1 MELLVILTVI
11 LLLVGSISVALP
23 SKSSRKISKIRI
35 EAKKL
40 GFKITSTLYGKNSF
54 KNKKSFNVFYQ
65 IKNSVNLKEGHFI
78 RDKDELILY
87 SPVKLKYSENF
98 CSIKNELKGL
108 TESIDEI
115 IFTSSFISFLWKESD
130 GIEVLKAILEKL
142 ENLKNL

>member
-1 MELLVILTVI
+1 MELLVILTAI

-98 CSIKNELKGL
+98 CSIRNELKGL

>member
-1 MELLVILTVI
+1 MELLVILTAI

-108 TESIDEI
+108 TESVDEI

>member
-1 MELLVILTVI
+1 MELLVILTAI

-65 IKNSVNLKEGHFI
+65 IKNSINLREGHFI

-108 TESIDEI
+108 TESVDEI

-142 ENLKNL
+142 ESLKNL

>member
-1 MELLVILTVI
+1 MELLVILTAI

-108 TESIDEI
+108 NESIDEV

>member
-1 MELLVILTVI
+1 MELLVILTAI

-87 SPVKLKYSENF
+87 SPVKLKYTENF
-98 CSIKNELKGL
+98 YSIKNELKGL

>member
-98 CSIKNELKGL
+98 CSIRNELKGL

-115 IFTSSFISFLWKESD
+115 IFTSSSISFLWKESD

>member
-1 MELLVILTVI
+1 MELLVILTAI

-98 CSIKNELKGL
+98 YSIKNELKGL

-130 GIEVLKAILEKL
+130 GIEVLKAIQEKL
-142 ENLKNL
+142 ESLKNL

>member
-1 MELLVILTVI
+1 MELLVILTAT
-11 LLLVGSISVALP
+11 LLLLGSISVALP

-87 SPVKLKYSENF
+87 SPVKLKYTENF
-98 CSIKNELKGL
+98 YSIKNELKGL

>member
-1 MELLVILTVI
+1 MELLVILTAI

-108 TESIDEI
+108 TESVDEI

-130 GIEVLKAILEKL
+130 GIEVLKAIQEKL
-142 ENLKNL
+142 ESLKNL

>member
-1 MELLVILTVI
+1 MELLVILTAI

-65 IKNSVNLKEGHFI
+65 IKNSFNLKEGHFI

-98 CSIKNELKGL
+98 YSIKNELKGL

-130 GIEVLKAILEKL
+130 GIEVLKAIQEKL
-142 ENLKNL
+142 ESLKNL

>member
-1 MELLVILTVI
+1 MELLVILTAI

-98 CSIKNELKGL
+98 CSIKNQLKGL

>member
-1 MELLVILTVI
+1 MELLVILTAI
-11 LLLVGSISVALP
+11 LLLVGSISIALP

-108 TESIDEI
+108 TESVDEI

-130 GIEVLKAILEKL
+130 GIEVLKAIQEKL
-142 ENLKNL
+142 ESLKNL

>member
-1 MELLVILTVI
+1 MELLVILTAI

-130 GIEVLKAILEKL
+130 GIEVLKAIQEKL
-142 ENLKNL
+142 ESLKNL